1 MARRSRDP
9 PQRWSLSLSLLAT
22 IFLLLAA
29 TLCRHGVNA
38 NEREDSPATR
48 QLLHYCLSDRS
59 DTVTAESIQ
68 EMFQDDDLARTI
80 DINARDDASGQTCL
94 MASVLR
100 GKKLTVELL
109 LFQGADPSVA
119 EKDGYTPPHGAA
131 FQGRTNVMAVLHEYG
146 LSKQEYH
153 ADGYLPFHRAC
164 WGQTERHAVFVLYL
178 LKQGIVTDID
188 IPSKDGKTCREMTR
202 NPKTLKILD
211 RYAKE
216 AAAAAASSGGDE
228 L

>member
-1 MARRSRDP
+1 MTRRSREP
-9 PQRWSLSLSLLAT
+9 PQRRSLSVSLLAT
-22 IFLLLAA
+22 AFLLLRVTCCWQGAQ
-29 TLCRHGVNA
+29 GY
-38 NEREDSPATR
+38 EREDSPATR
-48 QLLHYCLSDRS
+48 KLLHYCLSDRS
-59 DTVTAESIQ
+59 DAVTAESIQ

-153 ADGYLPFHRAC
+153 SDGYLPFHRAC

-178 LKQGIVTDID
+178 LKQGIVTDINV
-188 IPSKDGKTCREMTR
+188 PSKDGKTCREMTR
-202 NPKTLKILD
+202 NAKTLKILD
-211 RYAKE
+211 RYA
-216 AAAAAASSGGDE
+216 AAAASSGGGDE

>member
-1 MARRSRDP
+1 MTQRSREP
-9 PQRWSLSLSLLAT
+9 PQRRSLSLSLWAT
-22 IFLLLAA
+22 VVVLFVV
-29 TLCRHGVNA
+29 TCRLQCAHG

-48 QLLHYCLSDRS
+48 KLLHYCLSNRS
-59 DTVTAESIQ
+59 DTDTVESIQ
-68 EMFQDDDLARTI
+68 EMFQDDAVARTI
-80 DINARDDASGQTCL
+80 DINARDDSSGQTCL

-146 LSKQEYH
+146 LSQQEYH
-153 ADGYLPFHRAC
+153 TDGYLPFHRAC

-178 LKQGIVTDID
+178 LKQGIVTDINV
-188 IPSKDGKTCREMTR
+188 PSKDGKTCREMTR
-202 NPKTLKILD
+202 NAQTLKILD
-211 RYAKE
+211 RYAVE
-216 AAAAAASSGGDE
+216 ASSSSSGGGDE

>member
-1 MARRSRDP
+1 MTRRSREP
-9 PQRWSLSLSLLAT
+9 PQRRSLSLSLLAT
-22 IFLLLAA
+22 FVVFITVTFHCAQ
-29 TLCRHGVNA
+29 GY
-38 NEREDSPATR
+38 EREDSPATR
-48 QLLHYCLSDRS
+48 KLLHYCLSDRS
-59 DTVTAESIQ
+59 DTDTVESIQ
-68 EMFQDDDLARTI
+68 EMFQDDDVARTI
-80 DINARDDASGQTCL
+80 DINARDDSSGQTCL

-131 FQGRTNVMAVLHEYG
+131 FQGRTNVMTVLHEYG
-146 LSKQEYH
+146 LSQQEYH

-178 LKQGIVTDID
+178 LKQGIVTDINV
-188 IPSKDGKTCREMTR
+188 PSKDGKTCREMTR
-202 NPKTLKILD
+202 N
-211 RYAKE
+211 AVE
-216 AAAAAASSGGDE
+216 ASSSSSGGGDE